1 MSNKVC
7 SEDFGVE
14 LEDDQLQLL
23 QKSGLHFLPRG
34 WKIGIVS
41 DYFELGRGRVI
52 SRPYIHANP
61 GNYPVFSSQSQNNGE
76 MGKIATYDFEGNY
89 FTWTTDGAYA
99 GSVFFRQGR
108 FNCTNVCGT
117 GKAIDESKIDA
128 QFASYYL
135 ATQAKKHVSYVGNPK
150 LMNNIFA
157 QIPLAIPPLPEQKKI
172 AKVLS
177 GIDCLL
183 EKVNSLYS
191 KQKILTRAISIDLMT
206 CGIGQK
212 NFIDCK
218 QGKTPD
224 DWSICT
230 LGSIFS
236 LTSGRSKPKNL
247 LSSVPTSGSEIP
259 VYGGN
264 GITGYATDSLLDS
277 PTVTIG
283 RVGEYCGAVHLTPKQ
298 SWVTDNALYIN
309 KKVSEFDL
317 KFMYYFLDFCDL
329 SKLRKQGGQPLVSQ
343 KPIMELEVAL
353 PPIEEQRRIACAMD
367 SIAKNFSDLQIL
379 NHKIQGLK
387 MSISTDLL
395 SGRKRVSI

>member
-1 MSNKVC
+1 MS
-7 SEDFGVE
+7 EIQFGMLGDFVSDISGGGTPSREESDYWDGAIPWASVKDLTSSNPSTTAESITQEGLSSSASRLIPAGTPIVATRMAVGRTAVFARDVAINQDLKAIFVNPCLLNSKYLFHFLLGNEE
-14 LEDDQLQLL
+14 LLASKGTGSTVKGIRLDDLLQL
-23 QKSGLHFLPRG
+23 P
-34 WKIGIVS
+34 
-41 DYFELGRGRVI
+41 
-52 SRPYIHANP
+52 
-61 GNYPVFSSQSQNNGE
+61 
-76 MGKIATYDFEGNY
+76 IA
-89 FTWTTDGAYA
+89 
-99 GSVFFRQGR
+99 V
-108 FNCTNVCGT
+108 
-117 GKAIDESKIDA
+117 
-128 QFASYYL
+128 
-135 ATQAKKHVSYVGNPK
+135 
-150 LMNNIFA
+150 
-157 QIPLAIPPLPEQKKI
+157 PPLPEQKKI